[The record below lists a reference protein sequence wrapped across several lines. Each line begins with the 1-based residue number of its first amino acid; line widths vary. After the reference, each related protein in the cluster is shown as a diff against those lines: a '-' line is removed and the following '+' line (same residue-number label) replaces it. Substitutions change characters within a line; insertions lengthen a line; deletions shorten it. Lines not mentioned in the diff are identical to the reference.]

1 MSKLIS
7 TEFLSARHYPIDGRG
22 KLRAT
27 GSEDWEDAF
36 ATFLTDL
43 ACPVR
48 QEGSRA
54 EVLDWLL
61 GLAVRL
67 EYGERVETFNKFSK
81 DCVSN
86 QRSVLQFYN
95 QNILNIFHIFV
106 DLQHQR

>member
-1 MSKLIS
+1 MIS
-7 TEFLSARHYPIDGRG
+7 TEFLSVRHYPIDGRG

-27 GSEDWEDAF
+27 GSEDWEEAF

-67 EYGERVETFNKFSK
+67 EYGEKAETFNKFNK
-81 DCVSN
+81 DYVRN
-86 QRSVLQFYN
+86 QRSVQQF
-95 QNILNIFHIFV
+95 
-106 DLQHQR
+106 